1 MTASERRPGSHGSGS
16 FRTTHWSVVQAAGA
30 DDPAKAREALTALCE
45 NYWYPLYA
53 FVRRSGYSA
62 DDSSDLT
69 QGFFA
74 RLLEKKDF
82 RTADPERGKF
92 RSFLLAS
99 LKHFLANERDRSR
112 AQKRGGGRVTLS
124 VDFRDADARYGLEPG
139 DQLTPETVFERNWA
153 LAVLARTSER
163 LGEEYAAQGKGILF
177 DRLKW
182 ALTGDEGGARRLA
195 LAEELGLTKG
205 ALNVAIHRLRK
216 RFRERLRA
224 EIGQTVEPGQVDE
237 ELRELFSALG
247 S

>member
-1 MTASERRPGSHGSGS
+1 MPPKEDRRGASESDRLN
-16 FRTTHWSVVQAAGA
+16 TTHWSVVIAAGRGQS
-30 DDPAKAREALTALCE
+30 PESESALAALCTT
-45 NYWYPLYA
+45 YWYPLYA

-62 DDSSDLT
+62 DDSRDLT

-92 RSFLLAS
+92 RSFLLVS

-112 AQKRGGGRVTLS
+112 AQKRGGGRITLS

-139 DQLTPETVFERNWA
+139 DQLTPEKVFERNWA
-153 LAVLARTSER
+153 LALLARTSEH

-195 LAEELGLTKG
+195 LAGELGLTEG

-224 EIGQTVEPGQVDE
+224 EIGQTVEPGKVDE